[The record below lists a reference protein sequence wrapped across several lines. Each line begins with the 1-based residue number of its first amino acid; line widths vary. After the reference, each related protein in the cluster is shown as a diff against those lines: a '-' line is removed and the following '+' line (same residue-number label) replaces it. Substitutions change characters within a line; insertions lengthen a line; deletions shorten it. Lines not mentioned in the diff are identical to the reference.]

1 MKIKEDI
8 VMKDVSK
15 KIMRVVK
22 AVALDAAKINAN
34 TSCVCILH
42 QPKAP
47 TALKALKK

>member
-1 MKIKEDI
+1 MKIKEDV
-8 VMKDVSK
+8 VMKNVSK
-15 KIMRVVK
+15 KIMRAIK

-47 TALKALKK
+47 VALKALKK